1 MAAPSPN
8 SPLGDLVAAAEGGDP
23 SVALAAAKRGYAAFL
38 RGEMSL
44 DDPAVDPNVEW
55 IPPKHAPTAG
65 AYQGAAE
72 AEEEV
77 LAWREPFDDFRWE
90 PKEMLLGEG
99 CFVVVGKMGVGVGPA
114 ASRWR
119 RRSPTC
125 GRCGTVASCACR
137 CSLTT
142 VRLSPPPDSLQT
154 AETRPRRRLTAVV

>member
-55 IPPKHAPTAG
+55 IPPKHAPIRAG
-65 AYQGAAE
+65 GRGAAE

-99 CFVVVGKMGVGVGPA
+99 CFVVVGKMGGMGRTSGLEVEAEESHVWTLRDGRIVRMQMFLDRGDALA
-114 ASRWR
+114 AA
-119 RRSPTC
+119 
-125 GRCGTVASCACR
+125 GLTVDA
-137 CSLTT
+137 
-142 VRLSPPPDSLQT
+142 
-154 AETRPRRRLTAVV
+154 